1 MSPGPNRPNTPS
13 GVVALAADI
22 LEPSEETHKMDN
34 LDNKAKTSGTGAG
47 LNRRDVMVTA
57 AVAAVVAGSSTVVA
71 EPAPAANFGAP
82 LVELHVPA
90 GVLTVEQRGA
100 MIKGVTEVVVEA
112 LGQPVGPTKRLF
124 VEIIE
129 TAEGGYGV
137 NGQAFVPRPR

>member
-1 MSPGPNRPNTPS
+1 
-13 GVVALAADI
+13 
-22 LEPSEETHKMDN
+22 MDN

-57 AVAAVVAGSSTVVA
+57 AVAAVAAGSSTVVA